1 MFGSGTMRIHRR
13 WRFFARALQVAVG
26 LSVGLAFAYLIG
38 MNAFLRTRWFRNAIG
53 FSPEEL
59 RVEYARAYSILP
71 GRIHVEGLSIRGSDT
86 SVEWILTLDSC
97 DFHVQFLDLLHRK
110 FHADHVRGSGLSLRI
125 RLRLEQDEATPE
137 VVAAVPPVPGFS
149 DPPYLEIGPPR
160 PPLTDADYNLWA
172 IQLDDVEA
180 QHVRELW
187 IHTLRYAGDMRVRG
201 RWLFRPVRWLEVGPA
216 TVDVDTV
223 DISYGPASPL
233 FRGLHGS
240 VEATVHPFDVRKPQ
254 GPEVLGFVSAKARL
268 VGDAEPAE
276 LLTRFAPTP
285 SWKLAPAES
294 PIDLQLVV
302 DHGALGAGSRVEVSS
317 ARSELSGGDLTFR
330 AAIAGA
336 LRVERESERPIAYL
350 DLGVSDL
357 RIAQHDL
364 EVGRAASVA
373 LRMTSRDVDLAH
385 PSIDSAWFALE
396 LSGASAPSVAF
407 LRPLLPAEVAV
418 DSGVVRGDGH
428 LEGRVG
434 DASARGHANLVAH
447 GLRVQVG
454 SDTYQGELSV
464 ALRATDLGGDPEATV
479 LSGSTLSFTSG
490 GAPSTDAWWARV
502 SIGDAQLRL
511 KGGERFRANVHV
523 TAENASPVQAFL
535 ARVTP
540 VPRWVLDAFPTDNL
554 RVDGEIRETSS
565 SLEARSVVAV
575 SRGTSVR
582 LEYAKHDADKEGM
595 ALVSSGSLRLGVNLA
610 GAGQKFLLFGAES
623 WFERRVAALRQ
634 RERVAGESVSSLTQ

>member
-13 WRFFARALQVAVG
+13 WRLFARALKVAVA

-38 MNAFLRTRWFRNAIG
+38 MNTFLRTRWFRNAIG

-97 DFHVQFLDLLHRK
+97 DFRVHFLDLVHRK

-160 PPLTDADYNLWA
+160 PPLTDADYNLWT
-172 IQLDDVEA
+172 IQLDDVDA

-187 IHTLRYAGDMRVRG
+187 IQTLRYAGDMRVRG

-216 TVDVDTV
+216 TVDVDTLE
-223 DISYGPASPL
+223 ISYGPASPL
-233 FRGLHGS
+233 FTALHGT
-240 VEATVHPFDVRKPQ
+240 VEATVHPFDVRKPD
-254 GPEVLGFVSAKARL
+254 GLEVLGFVSAKTRL
-268 VGDAEPAE
+268 AGLAEPAE
-276 LLTRFAPTP
+276 LLTTFAPTP
-285 SWKLAPAES
+285 SWKLAPADS
-294 PIDLQLVV
+294 PIDLQLVLE
-302 DHGALGAGSRVEVSS
+302 HGALGPGSRVEVPSVRS
-317 ARSELSGGDLTFR
+317 ALSGGDLTFR
-330 AAIAGA
+330 GAVAAE
-336 LRVERESERPIAYL
+336 LRVERESEQSVAHV
-350 DLGVSDL
+350 DVGVSDL
-357 RIAQHDL
+357 RIARHDL
-364 EVGRAASVA
+364 EVGSAASVA
-373 LRMTSRDVDLAH
+373 LRLTSRDVDLTH
-385 PSIDSAWFALE
+385 PTIDSASFALE
-396 LSGASAPSVAF
+396 LIGASAPSVAL
-407 LRPLLPAEVAV
+407 LRPLLPVEVAV
-418 DSGVVRGDGH
+418 GSGVVRGDGH

-434 DASARGHANLVAH
+434 DESASGHANLVAH

-454 SDTYQGELSV
+454 SDTYQGELGV
-464 ALRATDLGGDPEATV
+464 ALRATNLGGDPETTV

-502 SIGDAQLRL
+502 SLLDARLRL
-511 KGGERFRANVHV
+511 KRGPRFRAKVHV
-523 TAENASPVQAFL
+523 TAENASPVQALL

-554 RVDGEIRETSS
+554 RVDGEIRQTSS
-565 SLEARSVVAV
+565 SLEARSIVAE
-575 SRGTSVR
+575 SRGTSVH
-582 LEYAKHDADKEGM
+582 LEYAKHDADDEGV
-595 ALVSSGSLRLGVNLA
+595 ALISSGSLRVGVTLA
-610 GAGQKFLLFGAES
+610 GAGPKFLLFGAES
-623 WFERRVAALRQ
+623 WFERRVAALRA
-634 RERVAGESVSSLTQ
+634 RERLLDDSVSSLTQ